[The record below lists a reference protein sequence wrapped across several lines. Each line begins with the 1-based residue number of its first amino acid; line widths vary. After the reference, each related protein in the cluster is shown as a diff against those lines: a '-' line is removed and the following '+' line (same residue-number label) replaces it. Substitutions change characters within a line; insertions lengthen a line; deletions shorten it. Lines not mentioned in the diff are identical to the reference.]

1 MTIITESA
9 QPEGFRFSQLI
20 YDTRYRGMTI
30 QIIALIAFMLVLA
43 TLVFNAKQN
52 LELLGKD
59 IDFGF
64 LFSRA
69 AYDIN
74 QKIIPYTSD
83 APHWR
88 AALVGLLNT
97 LLIAVLGCALATVI
111 GVTAGVLRLSKNW
124 LTAKIMTVY
133 VESFRNIPVLLWIL
147 AFLAILSEGLPAPK
161 DFRGADPSASMW
173 FWDTVAVTNRGTYVP
188 SPIWGDGSVFVIV
201 TFLLSLVGIWAFGRW
216 SQRRF
221 EATGHILP
229 NAWIKLAIFFVP
241 SVAMFFMMGGP
252 ITLSYP
258 ELKGFNFTGGLFARN
273 SMLALWL
280 ALSFYTGAFI
290 AEIVRSGILAI
301 SKGQTEAAF
310 ALGLRPSRT
319 MNLVIL
325 PQALRVIIPPLI
337 SQYLNLTKNSS
348 LALAVG
354 YMDLRSTLGGTTLN
368 TTGRE
373 LECMLLMMA
382 IYLVVSLFISSGMN
396 FYNNSVKLKER

>member
-1 MTIITESA
+1 MTTIPDAEN
-9 QPEGFRFSQLI
+9 QGFRLSQLI
-20 YDTRYRGMTI
+20 YDTRYRSMTI
-30 QIIALIAFMLVLA
+30 QVIAFIAFMLILA
-43 TLVFNAKQN
+43 FLIRNTIIN
-52 LELLGKD
+52 LSNLGKD
-59 IDFGF
+59 FDFGF

-74 QKIIPYTSD
+74 QQLIPYSSNDT
-83 APHWR
+83 HLR
-88 AALVGLLNT
+88 ATIVGLLNT
-97 LLIAVLGCALATVI
+97 LMVAVLGCALATVI
-111 GVTAGVLRLSKNW
+111 GVVAGVLRLSKNW

-147 AFLAILSEGLPAPK
+147 AFMAVLSESLPAPRA
-161 DFRGADPSASMW
+161 FRGETPDASMW
-173 FWDTVAVTNRGTYVP
+173 LWDSIAVTNRGTYLPAPV
-188 SPIWGDGSVFVIV
+188 WGPGSLVVVIV
-201 TFLLSLVGIWAFGRW
+201 FLLSLVGIWAFGKW
-216 SQRRF
+216 ALKRF
-221 EATGHILP
+221 EATGQLLP
-229 NAWIKLAIFFVP
+229 TFWIKLAIFFLP
-241 SVAMFFMMGGP
+241 SVIVYFLMGRP
-252 ITLSYP
+252 ITLSFP
-258 ELKGFNFTGGLFARN
+258 ELKGFNFGGGVHLRN

-373 LECMLLMMA
+373 LECMLLMML
-382 IYLVVSLFISSGMN
+382 IYLIVSLFISSGMN
-396 FYNNSVKLKER
+396 LYNKSVKLKER